1 MTAKVKG
8 YRAGT
13 RSKFAKPF
21 RRSGAIRM
29 KNYLQKHKVGE
40 YVDIIVDGAIHRGM
54 PHHFYHGRTGRI
66 FNVAPRSLGVSI
78 LKQVRNRREEKRLNI
93 RIEHLRKSDCRTKF
107 LDVVRQNDALRTESN
122 KTNKVKLNLKRV
134 PQLPQV
140 AKTVAFDLTSLKVTN
155 ALPYMVI
162 H

>member
-1 MTAKVKG
+1 MTAKTQG
-8 YRAGT
+8 YRSGT

-21 RRSGAIRM
+21 RRHGAIRM
-29 KNYLQKHKVGE
+29 KNYLQKHKIGE

-66 FNVAPRSLGVSI
+66 FNVAPRSIGVTI
-78 LKQVRNRREEKRLNI
+78 LKQVRNRREEKRLNV
-93 RIEHLRKSDCRTKF
+93 RIEHIRKSDCRTKF
-107 LDVVRQNDALRTESN
+107 LDVVRKNDALRTEAN
-122 KTNKVKLNLKRV
+122 KKKEKLCLKRQ
-134 PQLPQV
+134 PQLPQES
-140 AKTVAFDLTSLKVTN
+140 KTVSFGLDTLKVTN